1 MGAELS
7 LATARRLTGQEHR
20 RRRLFLPVRVD
31 RETVLLTL
39 PTIAFVLLAL
49 VGPALAPPAASQD
62 LLNRLA
68 PPVGFGGSWAHPLG
82 TDGLGRDLLARTAGA
97 AWTSLSIGL
106 VATFITAVVGVVAGL
121 VAGDTGGVLDRAI
134 MTIVD
139 AQLAVPFVVIGIA
152 IAATL
157 GQNLGTVLA
166 TLVITGWVTFARI
179 VRLQARSLAAS
190 PFVEAAVAV
199 GAGRARILFRHE
211 LPNVWPAIVVIASQM
226 VAAMI
231 LYEASLSYLGI
242 GLPSDT
248 LSLGGLVRDGQ
259 TQIFQAWWASAV
271 PGLALALA
279 VFAFNLLG
287 EEVQRRWRRE

>member
-1 MGAELS
+1 MGAEIS
-7 LATARRLTGQEHR
+7 LAAPPRSTQRRA
-20 RRRLFLPVRVD
+20 RRRLAWRPVHVG
-31 RETVLLTL
+31 RETVLLVL
-39 PTIAFVLLAL
+39 PAIVFLLLAL
-49 VGPALAPPAASQD
+49 VGPLLAPSATSQD

-82 TDGLGRDLLARTAGA
+82 TDGLGRDLFARMAGA

-121 VAGDTGGVLDRAI
+121 VAGGGGGALDRAI
-134 MTIVD
+134 MTLLD
-139 AQLAVPFVVIGIA
+139 AQLALPFVVIGIA

-157 GQNLGTVLA
+157 GQNLGTVMA
-166 TLVITGWVTFARI
+166 TLVVTGWVTFARI
-179 VRLQARSLAAS
+179 VRLQARSLTAS

-199 GAGRARILFRHE
+199 GAGRSRILFRHV
-211 LPNVWPAIVVIASQM
+211 LPNLWPAIIVIASQM

-242 GLPSDT
+242 GLPSDM

-287 EEVQRRWRRE
+287 EEVQRRWRRA

>member
-1 MGAELS
+1 MGAEIS
-7 LATARRLTGQEHR
+7 LAAPPRSTQRRA
-20 RRRLFLPVRVD
+20 RRRLAWRPVHVG
-31 RETVLLTL
+31 RETVLLVL
-39 PTIAFVLLAL
+39 PAIVFLLLAL
-49 VGPALAPPAASQD
+49 VGPLLAPSATSQD

-82 TDGLGRDLLARTAGA
+82 TDGLGRDLFARTAGA

-121 VAGDTGGVLDRAI
+121 VAGGGGGALDRSI
-134 MTIVD
+134 MTLVD

-157 GQNLGTVLA
+157 GQNLGTVMA
-166 TLVITGWVTFARI
+166 TLVVTGWVTFARI
-179 VRLQARSLAAS
+179 VRLQARSLTAS

-199 GAGRARILFRHE
+199 GAGRSRILFRHV
-211 LPNVWPAIVVIASQM
+211 LPNLWPAIIVIASQM

-242 GLPSDT
+242 GLPSDM

-287 EEVQRRWRRE
+287 EEVQRRWRRA